1 MGSNIYSIICHQ
13 KNNGVQPV
21 KPTIRSGF
29 AVLSLTAANELIWK
43 KFQHIEMGH
52 EQVDILEG
60 LDRIVAEDIVSPVD
74 VPGFSRSMCDGYAV
88 VASDTQ
94 GASEDNPVSLS
105 YLGEVPPGVNAA
117 MEVKEG
123 QCAYVSTGS
132 MIPPGA
138 DAVIMVE
145 RTNTQHVLFLFDE
158 VNAH

>member
-21 KPTIRSGF
+21 KPTIRRGF

-74 VPGFSRSMCDGYAV
+74 VPGFSRSMCD
-88 VASDTQ
+88 
-94 GASEDNPVSLS
+94 
-105 YLGEVPPGVNAA
+105 
-117 MEVKEG
+117 
-123 QCAYVSTGS
+123 
-132 MIPPGA
+132 
-138 DAVIMVE
+138 VIL
-145 RTNTQHVLFLFDE
+145 TY
-158 VNAH
+158 

>member
-1 MGSNIYSIICHQ
+1 M
-13 KNNGVQPV
+13 
-21 KPTIRSGF
+21 
-29 AVLSLTAANELIWK
+29 LSLTAANELIWK

-105 YLGEVPPGVNAA
+105 YLGEVPRG
-117 MEVKEG
+117 KRG
-123 QCAYVSTGS
+123 HGS
-132 MIPPGA
+132 KGGA
-138 DAVIMVE
+138 VCLCFHRKYDTA
-145 RTNTQHVLFLFDE
+145 RC
-158 VNAH
+158 